1 MCFPSQL
8 MMRQLVK
15 HHPGEVCPS
24 ERCLLFNSPKILPE
38 LFSCLGP
45 QIPKSGDTNLLY
57 FMEYLNFS
65 FSHLPPPSQFRNF
78 SCLLLSWLFLVLSF
92 KLMPA
97 EDVFPLT
104 WQAREGRSHASLI
117 CPKKGFVPR
126 LTSLL

>member
-24 ERCLLFNSPKILPE
+24 EQCLLFNSPKILPK

-45 QIPKSGDTNLLY
+45 QIPKSWDTNLY

-65 FSHLPPPSQFRNF
+65 FSHLFFSLPSLET
-78 SCLLLSWLFLVLSF
+78 S
-92 KLMPA
+92 PA
-97 EDVFPLT
+97 I
-104 WQAREGRSHASLI
+104 S
-117 CPKKGFVPR
+117 
-126 LTSLL
+126 